1 MFNVLITPQ
10 IWLQINHLTRLA
22 LKKQFNIKRT
32 ASPSCVTQHGVTRIE
47 SDGHSV
53 EDLKALNAVSMQ
65 EYLGFKKIDPAADI
79 HALLAM
85 CVEKIERVGGQVE
98 AEQAEGEDVAVELY
112 EDAPLEDK
120 KTEEVKELVEEVKKK
135 PGRPKKINP

>member
-53 EDLKALNAVSMQ
+53 EDLKALNAESMQ
-65 EYLGFKKIDPAADI
+65 EYLGFEKIDPEADI

-98 AEQAEGEDVAVELY
+98 QEEAVELF
-112 EDAPLEDK
+112 EDEPLEDK
-120 KTEEVKELVEEVKKK
+120 KTAEEVKKK
-135 PGRPKKINP
+135 PGRPKKLNS

>member
-53 EDLKALNAVSMQ
+53 EDLKALNAESMQ
-65 EYLGFKKIDPAADI
+65 EYLGFEKIDPEADI

-98 AEQAEGEDVAVELY
+98 QEEAVELF
-112 EDAPLEDK
+112 EDEPLEDK
-120 KTEEVKELVEEVKKK
+120 KTAEEVKELAEEVKKK
-135 PGRPKKINP
+135 PGRPKKINS

>member
-22 LKKQFNIKRT
+22 LKKQFGIKGT
-32 ASPSCVTQHGVTRIE
+32 SSPSCVTERGVTRIE

-65 EYLGFKKIDPAADI
+65 EYLGFEKIDPAADI

-85 CVEKIERVGGQVE
+85 CVEKIERVGGQL
-98 AEQAEGEDVAVELY
+98 EQAKVEDTAVDFYADE
-112 EDAPLEDK
+112 PLEDK
-120 KTEEVKELVEEVKKK
+120 KTTEEVKDLVEELKKK
-135 PGRPKKINP
+135 PGRPKKINS

>member
-22 LKKQFNIKRT
+22 LKKQFNIPRT
-32 ASPSCVTQHGVTRIE
+32 ASPSCVTERGVTRIE

-53 EDLKALNAVSMQ
+53 EDLKALNAKSMQ
-65 EYLGFKKIDPAADI
+65 EYLGFENIDPDADI

-98 AEQAEGEDVAVELY
+98 IEPQATEQVTRPVE
-112 EDAPLEDK
+112 PQSQ
-120 KTEEVKELVEEVKKK
+120 LVEAKEAVVAQPKK
-135 PGRPKKINP
+135 PGRPKKVNS